1 MATVKRVPGAGAEKL
16 KQFLNG
22 MNNVQSR
29 VGWLDSSKYENGFP
43 VAAAAAQN
51 ELGNPELG
59 IPPRSFI
66 RTTVSEQRQN
76 WRELGASGARAMMA
90 GNETLASVM
99 EKLAFQAEGDIAKKI
114 TQITSPPLKASTI
127 KARQRKL
134 ANGKEVGSLTK
145 PLLETG
151 TMLNTLTHD
160 VVQK

>member
-16 KQFLNG
+16 KQLLG
-22 MNNVQSR
+22 GSANVKSR
-29 VGWLDSSKYENGFP
+29 VGWLGSSQYENGFP

-59 IPPRSFI
+59 IPPRSFM

-76 WRELGASGARAMMA
+76 WRQLAESGARAMMA
-90 GNETLASVM
+90 GNETMSTVM

-114 TQITSPPLKASTI
+114 TEITAPPLKASTI

-134 ANGKEVGSLTK
+134 ANGKEIGSLTK
-145 PLLETG
+145 PLIETA

-160 VVQK
+160 VVPE